1 MWYSSFMR
9 LTFIEVSQ
17 FTLTAEDVLS
27 DDELFA
33 VEDELLENPEAG
45 DRIAGTGGV
54 RKIRAAIG
62 GRGKRGGARVLY
74 YYVSSRAVVYF
85 ILVYAKNQSS
95 SLSTEGKKVMR
106 KYTAMFDRE

>member
-1 MWYSSFMR
+1 MR

-17 FTLTAEDVLS
+17 FTLTAKDVFS

-33 VEDELLENPEAG
+33 VEDELLEDPEAG

-74 YYVSSRAVVYF
+74 YYVPSRAIVYF
-85 ILVYAKNQSS
+85 LLVYAKNQASN
-95 SLSTEGKKVMR
+95 LTTDGKKAMR
-106 KYTAMFDRE
+106 TYAAMLDQE